1 MQAPMKL
8 NSFTGIGYGQ
18 KSTVILSVGPTYEEI
33 QLRTNLD
40 ASLIK
45 RVAVNLN
52 GEEIYI
58 LTGQELLDLEAYKK
72 QPSKAGFFTIPFADI
87 VGKTKNGIRATG
99 LVTERGDNIT
109 LEVELGTPADPQTA
123 PDINLSAWAVV
134 SEPQPMRLI
143 VPRIRPQTM
152 QATAG
157 GDNEFLSL
165 VSGAA
170 ISVRRMHFKSDK
182 VTNLKIERDHR
193 KVYECD
199 KEYAEYLAKRNQRAP
214 QAGYFHFDPTQRGFF
229 LQDLFPTVHS
239 SQLKFTV
246 TTSQALGTL
255 PILVES
261 VEVVRP
267 EAFASAK

>member
-8 NSFTGIGYGQ
+8 NAFTGIGYGQ
-18 KSTVILSVGPTYEEI
+18 KSTVVLANGPTYEEI
-33 QLRTNLD
+33 HLRTNL
-40 ASLIK
+40 AAALIK
-45 RVAVNLN
+45 RVAINLN

-72 QPSKAGFFTIPFADI
+72 QPKKTGYFTIPFADI

-109 LEVELGTPADPQTA
+109 LEVEVGTPSDLSNA
-123 PDINLSAWAVV
+123 PTIDLSAWAVV
-134 SEPQPMRLI
+134 SEPQLARVL
-143 VPRIRPQTM
+143 VPKIRPQTM

-157 GDNEFLSL
+157 GDNEFLNL
-165 VSGAA
+165 TAGAA

-182 VTNLKIERDHR
+182 VTDLKIERDHK
-193 KVYECD
+193 KVFETD
-199 KEYAEYLAKRNQRAP
+199 KDYSEYLATRHARAP
-214 QAGYFHFDPTQRGFF
+214 QAGYFHFDPIQRGFL
-229 LQDLFPTVHS
+229 LQDLFPTAHS
-239 SQLKFTV
+239 SELKFTV
-246 TTSQALGTL
+246 TTSEPVGSL

-267 EAFASAK
+267 ELLAG